1 MKRLELKWFKKP
13 DKKLELTKDSIL
25 VATHKGDVSYLR
37 YVKFKQLAPQ
47 FWEKMDSPLFATYLD
62 RYEDAYDQ
70 SKYAKAHAVLL
81 DYKMAIDNA
90 KNSYDAWG
98 LCFALICYEKDEE
111 VSKEMND
118 IDLKEKLARL
128 AKKGLTADMI
138 YEGVTDFMKASP
150 ETFLAHLELLEA
162 QKTMIAT
169 VL

>member
-1 MKRLELKWFKKP
+1 MKRLELKWFQKP
-13 DKKLELTKDSIL
+13 DKKIELTKDSIL
-25 VATHKGDVSYLR
+25 VAQHKGDVSYLR

-47 FWEKMDSPLFATYLD
+47 FWEKMDSPLFETYLE

-98 LCFALICYEKDEE
+98 LCFALICYEKDEP
-111 VSKEMND
+111 VSKDLGDVE
-118 IDLKEKLARL
+118 LKEKLDRL
-128 AKKGLTADMI
+128 AKKGLTAAMI
-138 YEGVTDFMKASP
+138 YEAVVDFMKASP

-162 QKTMIAT
+162 QKMMTAT